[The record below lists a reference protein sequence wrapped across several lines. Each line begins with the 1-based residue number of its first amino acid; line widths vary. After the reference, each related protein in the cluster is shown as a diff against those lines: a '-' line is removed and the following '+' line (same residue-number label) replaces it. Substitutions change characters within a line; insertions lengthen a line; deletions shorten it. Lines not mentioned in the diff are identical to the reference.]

1 MMVARCV
8 VAATAAG
15 IVAAGMAYA
24 QVSTGTI
31 CIASFV
37 DQSLAEPM
45 LLPRPGPDSEYTF
58 KIDGRS
64 VARIKTG
71 QPAVRADNVP
81 ADRPVRVAVILGS
94 TPTETVTLDLR
105 RQRRLCLALAYGYA
119 NWRVSDP
126 SLCKC

>member
-1 MMVARCV
+1 MGVRCV
-8 VAATAAG
+8 VAATIAGIAAAG
-15 IVAAGMAYA
+15 TADA

-31 CIASFV
+31 CIASFA

-45 LLPRPGPDSEYTF
+45 LQPRPGPNSEYTF
-58 KIDGRS
+58 KIDGRP

-71 QPAVRADNVP
+71 QPAVRIDNVP
-81 ADRPVRVAVILGS
+81 VDRPVRVAVFLGS